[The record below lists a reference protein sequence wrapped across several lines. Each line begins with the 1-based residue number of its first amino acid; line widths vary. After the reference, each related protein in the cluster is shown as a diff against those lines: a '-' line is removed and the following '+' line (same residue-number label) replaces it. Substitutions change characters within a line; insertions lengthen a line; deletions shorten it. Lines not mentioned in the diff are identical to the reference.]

1 MRNLVVIGLVTVLCV
16 LIGCLG
22 MGGGGGGGGST
33 GVGPIIPSG
42 AVLSGRAYF
51 AESSYYGGIPILAKD
66 ATGLVLGTTRTDSQG
81 NYYFTDLPAG
91 VYNLFASTG
100 ESEVQFFSG
109 AQVIA
114 ANPVSIPEKPLIELE
129 RVVLDE
135 VTSSSVRLRF
145 EASVSTVAQVEYST
159 STGSPNSVSAGS
171 TFSGSHQVNIGG
183 LVPGTRYGFSIH
195 LQSQDGQ
202 KLVYPTVYTTTATS
216 GGPTNL
222 AFSINNGDIKTRNLP
237 NKLYLSAEGAT
248 QMRIGTSEDLTSQ
261 PWETYTTLRDYTFT
275 AGDGTRRVYVQFRD
289 LLGNLSPVVN
299 DSILLQTDNTGYI
312 GVWVNNGEALTNKV
326 DVLLTILYPGASQM
340 QVSDRSD
347 FLNAF
352 WEPYITTRKMKV
364 SNGDGPKSVYVR
376 FRGGNANE
384 SKSFSATIVLDT
396 AGPEVVMAI
405 NGGALKTNQ
414 SAVQVSFTY
423 SKQPVEM
430 QIQDTNTFT
439 AETSWVKFANPYRYV
454 LSRTDGEKFIYAR
467 FKDSLGNVSPVV
479 EGRIVLD
486 TKAPQGPS
494 LLINSGDEVTKSLS
508 VKLTLEV
515 TGDEGEQLYMIIS
528 NNENFA
534 GATLERFSKTKAWT
548 LSGYGLQTVYATFF
562 DDASNSTTILVE
574 SIQVEGEPPASG
586 SVRINDG
593 DPSTEN
599 ISVSLSI
606 DSESTKK
613 IRIAEHENFS
623 SVADQLFVP
632 NVGVSTMRINNF
644 QLSPLQGEKRVFVRM
659 EDASGSFSVGTDSI
673 LLVGPS
679 SYSISTT
686 DTQPLSSFS
695 VNLRPFAIGATQML
709 VTEAYAS
716 LDDTSLWRPFV
727 YSTSFNLERFLGKH
741 TIYAK
746 YRNNG
751 NVETP
756 VISFDVLVSEV
767 TPATPTILVNMG
779 DAVTNRSKV
788 QVKVLSSGIYAQM
801 QLSNDGTFYN
811 SAVLPIADTLWDITR
826 TDGQKTVYARFF
838 NASTN
843 EAEVVYDLITARGPG
858 SATISTTDAQPL
870 NKNWVQLNLFA
881 DDAVDM
887 IVTEDPAIKSLN
899 SGWIPYQTSLVFP
912 LGDKVGKRT
921 IFAKYRNAATD
932 WIESLPV
939 QLDVT
944 VNASAPTGNA
954 AVFRATAAVDSARV
968 TEVVQASMPIYL
980 HFEITDSNTA
990 SIAWKIVPGGAAVPS
1005 PSDMK
1010 IEVVPMA
1017 PIALNQAD
1025 FGGYGIF
1032 NLYYQFSDGAGNKSA
1047 IGVSSI
1053 RLIDPNQVVTQ
1064 TTGRVTINNGDAVS
1078 ESSRLAVNLYSNNA
1092 SKVRIAA
1099 IESFSLEP
1107 DISYIADPNGMNI
1120 TFDMSPNTAGLKTVY
1135 ARFESASGSFGFAS
1149 DTITL
1154 IGPTNA
1160 TMTVLDPQPLNKKW
1174 VELSL
1179 YAEKASKMLISQ
1191 NLASF
1196 SNPALYWEPYAFR
1209 KVLTLQD
1216 KTGVQTIYCKFYN
1229 STTTWVET
1237 DMLQSSVTVNST
1249 APSGNNAFFR
1259 AEVSSA
1265 SALVAEISPAS
1276 MPFYLHFDIKDSM
1289 SATVSYR
1296 LVRADAAVPT
1306 TLTDY
1311 SLPILPVRLNPED
1324 FPGYGSF
1331 NLYYSFIDGVG
1342 NRTPVQVVS
1351 VKILEP
1357 SGGYSPVNGTVKI
1370 NDGDQFTDRRE
1381 VSLNMYSATATKIK
1395 VSQSETFSSVPQED
1409 YIANAPGG
1417 VMIKSGFLL
1426 TPDIGTHTVYVR
1438 FEDASGSFVVASDYI
1453 NLVGPSSYSITTP
1466 DLQPLST
1473 YTVNLRPFAVNAHEM
1488 IITEDYAQV
1497 THGTGWASFSFQFP
1511 YPMQIFDGR
1520 HTIYAKYRNAG
1531 LVETP
1536 IMTLEVDAYGVP
1548 PATPTLTINA
1558 GDVSASDRK
1567 VSLLLFSEK
1576 GVRFRLSE
1584 SLSFAGVASETFV
1597 AGPDGKMV
1605 RPDYYLSPELG
1616 EKTIHVRYEDADG
1629 KLTYA
1634 SDTITLLG
1642 PSNYSLTTNDSLPLS
1657 TYTVN
1662 LRPFAYGANEMLI
1675 TEDFAHLA
1683 SEALWASFSYS
1694 LNRLLTQTDGKHTVY
1709 AKYRNVG
1716 HVETPVISL
1725 DLNVQVAPPASPSI
1739 MLNGGDSFTNS
1750 SAVSVNVTTS
1760 ADYSSILRLSED
1772 GDFFNASDASA
1783 VDQPFIFTDKLPG
1796 TKTVYAR
1803 FKHNTRNEYITV
1815 SDTIIA
1821 RGPASATISTFDAQ
1835 PMNKNWVD
1843 LDLFAVGAAQMLITD
1858 SVASFSSPSL
1868 YWEPYAIKK
1877 VYSLGDKKGSRTLYC
1892 KFYNSSTNWIETDA
1906 TSLNISVIDS
1916 SPSGNLATLRQTV
1929 APTSDSVAQV
1939 PVGSLPI
1946 YLHFSINDANTSTA
1960 SYQIASGGSPIPTVF
1975 KTTSLPVAPIVLD
1988 QADFA
1993 GNGTF
1998 NVYYKFSDGVG
2009 NETPLNIVSVK
2020 VLGPSIK
2027 ISPQS
2032 VGPFYSNQTQQ
2043 FLATLENIEGT
2054 VRWTA
2059 SPSSGVGDIDI
2070 NTGYYAAPNNIT
2082 VPASVTIRAELQ
2094 GSVPLVYD
2102 EVNFELKTQVEVSV
2116 PSTYYKIKI
2125 NEVATTAV
2133 RFVNSSQL
2141 GLANIT
2147 DPAGGVATI
2156 TDDNLTVPIPPTDK
2170 LASLTFAAP
2179 GSIPTN
2185 NPVAIQIVSNQ
2196 DPSKSATVFYE
2207 ILGSDY
2213 VYITPTTTS
2222 MRLFD
2227 GRAIFAAEASVLT
2240 ESLNWTLTGGASF
2253 SNGLSTITTAS
2264 ANGKHS
2270 VEVFAPAVGTS
2281 VTLKAVYATDPAIED
2296 TALINLTPRVAIAVA
2311 PKLKSIYLADTAG
2324 INFQATVTNA
2334 TTSEV
2339 FWEFKNASDSEWVRA
2354 DNYSSAANG
2363 TLDTSGIDA
2372 IYLPPDLWPSSYS
2385 VPVASITTINVR
2397 AISKDD
2403 STSVAVATVTLLEAL
2418 KVKIHDGFNSGSPDV
2433 TGSSVNVTLEVGQR
2447 QFFAAVGPV
2456 TDPTINTSV
2465 TWYVQ
2470 NIPGGNTTYGTVDT
2484 TGKYRAPDTA
2494 PQAAVTLKAVSV
2506 SRPTSF
2512 AETTISLLDF
2522 WEPRSNYL
2530 NSVTN
2535 ATHSIYS
2542 IQIDPTTSFN
2552 SDRILFAGTNG
2563 NGVYR
2568 STVAYSGGD
2577 YTWNNI
2583 SWNGITNLYT
2593 SQVGL
2598 GGEYVINDI
2607 SMSIQHQTRL
2617 VAATN
2622 NGLYLIK
2629 SGVATPIT
2637 VPVARAIPNGP
2648 TTYGAFT
2655 QVFSSVAIDPT
2666 NDNYMYAAGKDQG
2679 VLRFLWND
2687 VTDEY
2692 DYNGTLYDDKEAT
2705 DRIVYVDR
2713 VWTAPPASAPPSLTC
2728 QEPVLSSTSSGTMS
2742 FNTIEI
2748 NPQNPNVLYVGY
2760 TNFLVSRNPDVFVNG
2775 YMAISG
2781 IRDSNYFE
2789 YDTDDYDYLGAWSW
2803 SGGDPIQRYIVP
2815 GTLVAVIPAVLQKS
2829 ISKKVLDVSILYR
2842 HDSVSSIIQEI
2853 KVDPN
2858 TPTTIWI
2865 GKNDGVYRTT
2875 NNGST
2880 FTTLGNYVNVR
2891 SIFIDPINTINV
2903 YIGTESGLYRTRDAG
2918 ATWKQIKSGLE
2929 GHTTINALGLT
2940 PGGVGTRRI
2949 FCGTTNG
2956 IFMGRTTLDLE

>member
-1 MRNLVVIGLVTVLCV
+1 MRNLAVIGLVTVLCV

-22 MGGGGGGGGST
+22 MGGGGGGGGSV
-33 GVGPIIPSG
+33 GVGPVVPTG
-42 AVLSGRAYF
+42 VVLSGRAYF
-51 AESSYYGGIPILAKD
+51 AESSYYGGIPVLAKD

-100 ESEVQFFSG
+100 ESEIQFFSG

-129 RVVLDE
+129 RVVLDQ
-135 VTSSSVRLRF
+135 VTSTSVRLRF

-171 TFSGSHQVNIGG
+171 IFSDSHQVNIGG
-183 LVPGTRYGFSIH
+183 LVPGTRYGFSIR

-202 KLVYPTVYTTTATS
+202 TLFYPTVYTTTATS

-222 AFSINNGDIKTRNLP
+222 AFSINNGDIKTRNLA
-237 NKLYLSAEGAT
+237 NKLYLSAEGAV
-248 QMRIGTSEDLTSQ
+248 QMRVGTSEDLTSQ
-261 PWETYTTLRDYTFT
+261 PWESYTTQRDYTFT
-275 AGDGTRRVYVQFRD
+275 TGDGTRRVYVQFRD

-312 GVWVNNGEALTNKV
+312 GVWVNNGEALTNKL
-326 DVLLTILYPGASQM
+326 DVLLTILYPGASHM
-340 QVSDRSD
+340 QVSDRPD

-352 WEPYITTRKMKV
+352 WESYVSTRKMKI
-364 SNGDGPKSVYVR
+364 STGDGPKTVYVR

-384 SKSFSATIVLDT
+384 NKSFSATIVLDT

-405 NGGALKTNQ
+405 NNGALKTNQ
-414 SAVQVSFTY
+414 SVVQVSFTY

-430 QIQDTNTFT
+430 QIQGNDTFT
-439 AETSWVKFANPYRYV
+439 AATPWVKFANPYRYV

-467 FKDSLGNVSPVV
+467 FKDSLGNISPVV

-486 TKAPQGPS
+486 SKAPESPS
-494 LLINSGDEVTKSLS
+494 LLINNGDELTKSLS
-508 VKLTLEV
+508 VKLTLDV
-515 TGDEGEQLYMIIS
+515 TGDEGEQLYMMIS
-528 NNENFA
+528 NNENFS
-534 GATLERFSKTKAWT
+534 GATVERFSKTKAWI

-574 SIQVEGEPPASG
+574 SILVEGVPPASG
-586 SVRINDG
+586 TVKINDG
-593 DPSTEN
+593 DPSTEST
-599 ISVSLSI
+599 SVNLTI
-606 DSESTKK
+606 NSESTTK

-632 NVGVSTMRINNF
+632 NVGVSTMRISNF
-644 QLSPLQGEKRVFVRM
+644 QLSPQVGEKKIFVRM
-659 EDASGSFSVGTDSI
+659 EDASGSFSVGSDSI
-673 LLVGPS
+673 LLIGPS
-679 SYSISTT
+679 SYSISTP

-695 VNLRPFAIGATQML
+695 VSLRPFAIGATQML
-709 VTEAYAS
+709 ITEAYAN
-716 LDDTSLWRPFV
+716 LGDASLWRPFV
-727 YSTSFNLERFLGKH
+727 YSTAFNLERFLGKH

-756 VISFDVLVSEV
+756 VLSLDVVVSEV

-779 DAVTNRSKV
+779 DAVTTRSRV
-788 QVKVLSSGIYAQM
+788 QVKVLSSGIYSQM

-811 SAVLPIADTLWDITR
+811 SAVATIADTMWDITR
-826 TDGQKTVYARFF
+826 TEGQKTVYARFL

-843 EAEVVYDLITARGPG
+843 EAEVVYDLITARGPS
-858 SATISTTDAQPL
+858 SATISTTDVQPL

-881 DDAVDM
+881 DEAVDM
-887 IVTEDPAIKSLN
+887 IVTEDPAVKSLN

-954 AVFRATAAVDSARV
+954 AVFRATAAADSARV
-968 TEVVQASMPIYL
+968 SEVVQASMPIYL
-980 HFEITDSNTA
+980 HFEITDSKTA
-990 SIAWKIVPGGAAVPS
+990 SIAWKIVPGGAAVPN

-1010 IEVVPMA
+1010 IEVVPVA
-1017 PIALNQAD
+1017 PIGLNQAD

-1032 NLYYQFSDGAGNKSA
+1032 NLYYQFSDGAGNKSG

-1053 RLIDPNQVVTQ
+1053 RLIDPSQVVTP

-1078 ESSRLAVNLYSNNA
+1078 ESSRLAVNLYSGNA
-1092 SKVRIAA
+1092 SKVRVSS

-1120 TFDMSPNTAGLKTVY
+1120 TFDMSPNTAGLKTVF

-1179 YAEKASKMLISQ
+1179 YAEKASRMLISQ
-1191 NLASF
+1191 SLASF
-1196 SNPALYWEPYAFR
+1196 STPSLYWEPYAFR
-1209 KVLTLQD
+1209 KVLNLED
-1216 KTGVQTIYCKFYN
+1216 RIGSQTIYCKFYN

-1237 DMLQSSVTVNST
+1237 EMLQAAVRVNSI
-1249 APSGNNAFFR
+1249 APTGNNAAFR
-1259 AEVSSA
+1259 VAVSSA
-1265 SALVAEISPAS
+1265 SALVTEISPAS

-1324 FPGYGSF
+1324 FPGYGTF

-1342 NRTPVQVVS
+1342 NRTPVQIVS

-1357 SGGYSPVNGTVKI
+1357 EGGYSPVNGTVKI

-1381 VSLNMYSATATKIK
+1381 VSLNLYSATATKIK
-1395 VSQSETFSSVPQED
+1395 VSQSETFSSVTEEN
-1409 YIANAPGG
+1409 YVANAAGG
-1417 VMIKSGFLL
+1417 AMIKSGFLL
-1426 TPDIGTHTVYVR
+1426 TPDIGTRTVYVR
-1438 FEDASGSFVVASDYI
+1438 FEDASGSFVVVSDYI
-1453 NLVGPSSYSITTP
+1453 NLVGPSSYSISTP
-1466 DLQPLST
+1466 DTLPLST
-1473 YTVNLRPFAVNAHEM
+1473 YTINLRPFAQNANEM
-1488 IITEDYAQV
+1488 IITEDYAQI
-1497 THGTGWASFSFQFP
+1497 TNGTGWASFSFQFAF
-1511 YPMQIFDGR
+1511 PMQIADGQ

-1531 LVETP
+1531 FVETP
-1536 IMTLEVDAYGVP
+1536 IMTLEVEAYGIP
-1548 PATPTLTINA
+1548 PATPTLAIND
-1558 GDVSASDRK
+1558 GDISATDRK

-1576 GVRFRLSE
+1576 GIRFRLSE
-1584 SLSFAGVASETFV
+1584 TVSFASVPDENYI
-1597 AGPDGKMV
+1597 AGPDGKMI
-1605 RPDYYLSPELG
+1605 RPDYYLTPELG
-1616 EKTIHVRYEDADG
+1616 EKTLHVRYEDADG
-1629 KLTYA
+1629 KFTYA
-1634 SDTITLLG
+1634 SDTVTLLG
-1642 PSNYSLTTNDSLPLS
+1642 PASYTLTTNDSLPLS

-1662 LRPFAYGANEMLI
+1662 LRPFAFGANEMLI
-1675 TEDFAHLA
+1675 TEDFAQLA
-1683 SEALWASFSYS
+1683 SAALWASFSYS
-1694 LNRLLTQTDGKHTVY
+1694 LNFPLAKIDGKHTVY
-1709 AKYRNVG
+1709 AKYRNAG

-1725 DLNVQVAPPASPSI
+1725 DLNVAVAPPASPSI

-1750 SAVSVNVTTS
+1750 SAVTVNVTTS
-1760 ADYSSILRLSED
+1760 ADYSSVVRLSED
-1772 GDFFNASDASA
+1772 GDFFSVTDTAA

-1815 SDTIIA
+1815 SDTILA

-1835 PMNKNWVD
+1835 PMNKNWVA
-1843 LDLFAVGAAQMLITD
+1843 LELYTVGAARMLITD
-1858 SVASFSSPSL
+1858 SIASFSSPSL
-1868 YWEPYAIKK
+1868 YWEPYATQKI
-1877 VYSLGDKKGSRTLYC
+1877 YSLGDKKGDRALYC
-1892 KFYNSSTNWIETDA
+1892 KFYNSATNWIETDA
-1906 TSLNISVIDS
+1906 VSLNVSVIAS
-1916 SPSGNLATLRQTV
+1916 SPNGNLATLRQTV
-1929 APTSDSVAQV
+1929 APTSDAIAQV

-1946 YLHFSINDANTSTA
+1946 YLHFTINDANTSTA

-1975 KTTSLPVAPIVLD
+1975 KKTSLPVAPIVLD

-2020 VLGPSIK
+2020 VLGPSLK

-2032 VGPFYSNQTQQ
+2032 AGPFYSAQTQQ
-2043 FLATLENIEGT
+2043 FLATLENVEGT

-2059 SPSSGVGDIDI
+2059 SPSTDPTKYGSINI
-2070 NTGYYAAPNNIT
+2070 NTGLYTAPSNIT
-2082 VPASVTIRAELQ
+2082 ATATVTIRGELL
-2094 GSVPLVYD
+2094 GNPSVYD
-2102 EVNFELKTQVEVSV
+2102 EIDIDLLTQVEVAVS
-2116 PSTYYKIKI
+2116 PTSYKISKG
-2125 NEVATTAV
+2125 EVATITV
-2133 RFVNSSQL
+2133 RFVNSNQIGVVNISDAL
-2141 GLANIT
+2141 GGT
-2147 DPAGGVATI
+2147 ATM
-2156 TDDNLTVPIPPTDK
+2156 TAHPGPFVPPTDT
-2170 LASLTFAAP
+2170 LASLTYYAP
-2179 GSIPTN
+2179 SSVPTN
-2185 NPVAIQIVSNQ
+2185 NPVALRIVSSE
-2196 DPSKSATVFYE
+2196 DPSKQETIFFE
-2207 ILGSDY
+2207 INDGPY
-2213 VYITPTTTS
+2213 VSLSPSSTTL
-2222 MRLFD
+2222 RLFD
-2227 GRAIFAAEASVLT
+2227 GSAYFAAESSSKTADLQWR
-2240 ESLNWTLTGGASF
+2240 LPDGGTF
-2253 SNGLSTITTAS
+2253 SDGTTATRTTTTD
-2264 ANGKHS
+2264 GRHTIR
-2270 VEVFAPAVGTS
+2270 VFAPAAGGPTIRLGAYFIEGATQYGATS
-2281 VTLKAVYATDPAIED
+2281 TIS
-2296 TALINLTPRVAIAVA
+2296 LTPRVSITVT
-2311 PKLKSIYLADTAG
+2311 PKLKNLYVADTAG
-2324 INFQATVTNA
+2324 LTFQATVSNTTNNL
-2334 TTSEV
+2334 V
-2339 FWEFKNASDSEWVRA
+2339 YWEFKNASDTDWVRA
-2354 DNYSSAANG
+2354 DNYVNAFNG

-2372 IYLPPDLWPSSYS
+2372 VYLPPDTFPASQTVDVKMINIRAISQDDATAIA
-2385 VPVASITTINVR
+2385 VASI
-2397 AISKDD
+2397 
-2403 STSVAVATVTLLEAL
+2403 TLLEAL
-2418 KVKIHDGFNSGSPDV
+2418 KVRIHDGFNSAAPDV
-2433 TGSSVNVTLEVGQR
+2433 TDSSVNVTLEVGKR
-2447 QFFAAVGPV
+2447 QFYAAVGPV
-2456 TDPTINTSV
+2456 TDPTVNTSV

-2470 NIPGGNTTYGTVDT
+2470 NIAGGNTTYGTVDS
-2484 TGKYRAPDTA
+2484 TGKFTAPDTA

-2506 SRPTSF
+2506 SKPTAF
-2512 AETTISLLDF
+2512 AETTINLLDF
-2522 WEPRSNYL
+2522 WVPRSDNL
-2530 NSVTN
+2530 KSVTN

-2542 IQIDPTTSFN
+2542 LQIDPTTAAGVA
-2552 SDRILFAGTNG
+2552 RILFAGTNG
-2563 NGVYR
+2563 NGAYR
-2568 STVAYSGGD
+2568 STVAPSGSD
-2577 YTWNNI
+2577 YDWNTI
-2583 SWNGITNLYT
+2583 SWSGITNLNT
-2593 SQVGL
+2593 NLVGQ
-2598 GGEYVINDI
+2598 GGQYVINDI
-2607 SMSIQHQTRL
+2607 AMSIQNPARL
-2617 VAATN
+2617 VVATN
-2622 NGLYLIK
+2622 NGLYLING
-2629 SGVATPIT
+2629 GVATQIS
-2637 VPVARAIPNGP
+2637 VPARIIPGGASN
-2648 TTYGAFT
+2648 YGAFT

-2666 NDNYMYAAGKDQG
+2666 NDNYLYAAGKDQG
-2679 VLRFLWND
+2679 VLRFVWNSGT
-2687 VTDEY
+2687 TDY
-2692 DYNGTLYDDKEAT
+2692 DYDGTLYDDLET
-2705 DRIVYVDR
+2705 RHSIVYVDR
-2713 VWTAPPASAPPSLTC
+2713 VWTAPNASAPSSLTC
-2728 QEPVLSSTSSGTMS
+2728 QEPMLAVDASGTMS

-2748 NPQNPNVLYVGY
+2748 NPQNPNILYVGY

-2775 YMAISG
+2775 YMTIYN
-2781 IRDSNYFE
+2781 IR
-2789 YDTDDYDYLGAWSW
+2789 TDDFFTYYTDNYAYTGNWSW
-2803 SGGDPIQRYIVP
+2803 SGGDPVERYVFP
-2815 GTLVAVIPAVLQKS
+2815 GTLVGAIPASLTKS
-2829 ISKKVLDVSILYR
+2829 ITRKFFTGSILYR
-2842 HDSVSSIIQEI
+2842 HDTGPSIIHEI

-2858 TPTTIWI
+2858 TATTIWV
-2865 GKNDGVYRTT
+2865 GKNDGIYRTT
-2875 NNGST
+2875 NDGST
-2880 FTTLGNYVNVR
+2880 FTSLGNYTNVR